1 MKDYRQ
7 FSSTRFVQLGL
18 YASLKKK
25 KEEKKKKERKSEYR
39 CILRGIRP
47 KIKKVRFSILSIR
60 G

>member
-25 KEEKKKKERKSEYR
+25 KEEKKRKKEKANTDAYYAVYGRK
-39 CILRGIRP
+39 
-47 KIKKVRFSILSIR
+47 
-60 G
+60 